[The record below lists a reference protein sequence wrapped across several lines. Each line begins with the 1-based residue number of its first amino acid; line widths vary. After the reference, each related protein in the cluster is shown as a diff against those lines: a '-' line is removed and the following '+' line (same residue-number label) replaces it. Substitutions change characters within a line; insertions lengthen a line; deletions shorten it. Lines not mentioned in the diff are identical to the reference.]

1 MIRLQWTAR
10 ISRGKNKEAI
20 QWAKETAEH
29 LRSKYSKILA
39 IAAYEEHF
47 GNVNTIHI
55 FSDYESLAALE
66 SVEAQYPSDTA
77 FQELFKRS
85 TEASL
90 FIEGSIHGT
99 LVRSL

>member
-10 ISRGKNKEAI
+10 ISRGKNQGAI
-20 QWAKETAEH
+20 QWAKETAEY
-29 LRSKYSKILA
+29 LRSKYPKILA

-55 FSDYESLAALE
+55 FSDYESLATLE
-66 SVEAQYPSDTA
+66 SVEAQYPSDAA
-77 FQELFKRS
+77 FQDLFNKS
-85 TEASL
+85 NEAGL

-99 LVRSL
+99 LVKSL

>member
-10 ISRGKNKEAI
+10 ISRGKNQGAI
-20 QWAKETAEH
+20 QWAKETTTY
-29 LRSKYSKILA
+29 LRSKYPDILA

-47 GNVNTIHI
+47 GDVNTIHI
-55 FSDYESLAALE
+55 FTDYESLATLE
-66 SVEAQYPSDTA
+66 LVEAHFPSDAA
-77 FQELFKRS
+77 FQALMKKSNE
-85 TEASL
+85 EAL

>member
-10 ISRGKNKEAI
+10 ISRGKNGEAI

-29 LRSKYSKILA
+29 LRSMYPKILA
-39 IAAYEEHF
+39 IGAYEEHF

-55 FSDYESLAALE
+55 FSDYESLASLE
-66 SVEAQYPSDTA
+66 SVESQYPSDAA
-77 FQELFKRS
+77 FMELQKKSNEGAF
-85 TEASL
+85 

>member
-10 ISRGKNKEAI
+10 ISRGKNQGAF
-20 QWAKETAEH
+20 QWAKQVAEY
-29 LRSKYSKILA
+29 LKSKYPHILA

-55 FSDYESLAALE
+55 FSDYESLATLE
-66 SVEAQYPSDTA
+66 SVEAQYPSDAA
-77 FQELFKRS
+77 FQDLFNKS
-85 TEASL
+85 NEAGL

-99 LVRSL
+99 LVKSL

>member
-10 ISRGKNKEAI
+10 ISRGKNQEAI
-20 QWAKETAEH
+20 RWAKETAEY
-29 LRSKYSKILA
+29 LGTKYHKILA

-55 FSDYESLAALE
+55 FSDYESMATLE
-66 SVEAQYPSDTA
+66 SVESQYPSDTA
-77 FQELFKRS
+77 FQDLFKKS
-85 TEASL
+85 NDAGL

-99 LVRSL
+99 LVKSL

>member
-10 ISRGKNKEAI
+10 ISRGKNQGAI
-20 QWAKETAEH
+20 QWAKQVAEY
-29 LRSKYSKILA
+29 LKSKYPKILA

-66 SVEAQYPSDTA
+66 AVESQYPSDAA
-77 FQELFKRS
+77 FQDLFNKS
-85 TEASL
+85 NEAGL

-99 LVRSL
+99 LVKSL